1 MYCAHCV
8 QCMLFSSHNRH
19 LQEKSAFTFTSLR
32 EQVAPSALGAGRRR
46 VPCAPA
52 AEAPPVIVGAT
63 SPCDG
68 APSPS
73 SASLLPAHRGWASER
88 RVVVPTS
95 EHHRTS
101 SVTTISDSASTRLS
115 SAAGDLPGQLQAA
128 GPQGGSSGQCQNDGV
143 LREELH

>member
-1 MYCAHCV
+1 MYCAHV
-8 QCMLFSSHNRH
+8 HSVYFSPHTIDISKRRVH
-19 LQEKSAFTFTSLR
+19 LHLHRLESRWHPQ
-32 EQVAPSALGAGRRR
+32 GAGWRR

-52 AEAPPVIVGAT
+52 AEAPSVIVGAT

-73 SASLLPAHRGWASER
+73 SASLLPAHRGRASER
-88 RVVVPTS
+88 RAVVPTS

-101 SVTTISDSASTRLS
+101 SVTTVSDSASTRLS